1 MWKKVTESLV
11 LNKHSSC
18 LPHKAVAQINEL
30 ILKRQLL
37 FPCNNSAI
45 KVQSFLMN
53 FAAIVS
59 IIVFTGTRGL
69 R

>member
-1 MWKKVTESLV
+1 MKVTESLM
-11 LNKHSSC
+11 LNKCSSC
-18 LPHKAVAQINEL
+18 PLHKAVAQINEL
-30 ILKRQLL
+30 IFKRQLR

-59 IIVFTGTRGL
+59 VIIFTGTRGL
-69 R
+69 W